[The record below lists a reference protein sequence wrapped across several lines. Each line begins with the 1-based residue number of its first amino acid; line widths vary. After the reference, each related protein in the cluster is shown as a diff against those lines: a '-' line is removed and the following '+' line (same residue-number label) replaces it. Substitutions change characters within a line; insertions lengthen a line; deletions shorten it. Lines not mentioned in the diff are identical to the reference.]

1 MLLPYDIFEISNMYS
16 EVFQLHSE
24 LLKALANPKRLEI
37 IQLLRD
43 QELTVTEIQN
53 MLYLPQ
59 GNLSQHL
66 MVLRDTK
73 VVKTRRDGK
82 QIYYRVAHRN
92 FIKASDLMRELLV
105 EQHENDELADE
116 LTKKMSDLV
125 PLTQD
130 PVCGMRISPK
140 TASFAYKKN
149 GQEYYFCASGCYE
162 EFKKNPKKFIHPSH
176 QKVGVGIK
184 EVGNG

>member
-1 MLLPYDIFEISNMYS
+1 MYS
-16 EVFQLHSE
+16 EVFELHAE
-24 LLKALANPKRLEI
+24 LLKAIANPKRLEI

-66 MVLRDTK
+66 MVLRDAK
-73 VVKTRRDGK
+73 VVETRRDGK
-82 QIYYRVAHRN
+82 QIYYKIAHKN
-92 FIKASDLMRELLV
+92 FINASDLMRELLV
-105 EQHENDELADE
+105 EQHENDELTDE

-130 PVCGMRISPK
+130 PVCGMRVSPK
-140 TASFAYKKN
+140 IASFAYKSN
-149 GQEYYFCASGCYE
+149 GRSFYFCASGCYQK
-162 EFKKNPKKFIHPSH
+162 FKKKPKKF
-176 QKVGVGIK
+176 VK
-184 EVGNG
+184 EVSKI

>member
-1 MLLPYDIFEISNMYS
+1 MYS
-16 EVFQLHSE
+16 EVFKLHSE

-37 IQLLRD
+37 IQLLRG

-66 MVLRDTK
+66 MVLRDAK
-73 VVKTRRDGK
+73 VVKTRRNGK
-82 QIYYRVAHRN
+82 QIYYRIAHKN
-92 FIKASDLMRELLV
+92 FIKASDLMRGLLV
-105 EQHENDELADE
+105 KQHQNDPLASE
-116 LTKKMSDLV
+116 LTKKMTDLV

-140 TASFAYKKN
+140 TASFALKEN
-149 GQEYYFCASGCYE
+149 GKSYYFCASGCYE
-162 EFKKNPKKFIHPSH
+162 EFKKKPEKF
-176 QKVGVGIK
+176 IK
-184 EVGNG
+184 EVENG